1 MIYNLQLVY
10 EKLLHYYDESS
21 IETRTIYESLFNSY
35 IIYHPTEDEALNYNI
50 CESILDVIKQD
61 IIDNGNGYV
70 IDILPVNDKIEVN
83 IINQQNVYEN
93 LMNVPVDQVEDLGKM
108 IFSEIWKILIKNRWL
123 VHQDY
128 LTNFYSKVDKYITYE
143 RICCKSSISL
153 KYVSCSKKMTHIEDK
168 IIEAA
173 NLFLSL
179 QLMDYMENPNPNSH
193 HCTAIYLERKS
204 THPIITGTVRDYLG
218 YHKRIVINLKNIKN
232 RNKVKCIVK
241 ELEKNYG
248 IIYNKAEDCYKR
260 CITKEYG
267 ELKWN

>member
-1 MIYNLQLVY
+1 M
-10 EKLLHYYDESS
+10 
-21 IETRTIYESLFNSY
+21 
-35 IIYHPTEDEALNYNI
+35 
-50 CESILDVIKQD
+50 
-61 IIDNGNGYV
+61 DNGNGYV

-83 IINQQNVYEN
+83 IVNQQNVYEN
-93 LMNVPVDQVEDLGKM
+93 LMAVPVDQVKDLGKM
-108 IFSEIWKILIKNRWL
+108 ILSEIRKILIKNRWL

-128 LTNFYSKVDKYITYE
+128 LTDFYSKVDKYITYE
-143 RICCKSSISL
+143 RTCCKSSISL
-153 KYVSCSKKMTHIEDK
+153 KYVSCSKKMTPIEDK

-179 QLMDYMENPNPNSH
+179 QLMDYMENQNLNSH
-193 HCTAIYLERKS
+193 NCTSIYLERKS

-218 YHKRIVINLKNIKN
+218 YHQRIVINLKNIKN
-232 RNKVKCIVK
+232 RNKVKCIVN

-260 CITKEYG
+260 CITKKGG

>member
-10 EKLLHYYDESS
+10 ENCIHYYTEQS
-21 IETRTIYESLFNSY
+21 IETRTIYENLFSSY
-35 IIYHPTEDEALNYNI
+35 IIYHPTEDKELNNNI
-50 CESILDVIKQD
+50 CASILDAIKQD
-61 IIDNGNGYV
+61 IRDNANGYV
-70 IDILPVNDKIEVN
+70 IDIQVVKDEFEVN

-93 LMNVPVDQVEDLGKM
+93 LMNVPVSKVKDLGIM
-108 IFSEIWKILIKNRWL
+108 IFSEIRKIQIKNRWL
-123 VHQDY
+123 VHQDF

-143 RICCKSSISL
+143 RTCCKSSISL

-168 IIEAA
+168 IIEAV

-193 HCTAIYLERKS
+193 HCTVIYLERKS
-204 THPIITGTVRDYLG
+204 THPIITGTIRDYLG
-218 YHKRIVINLKNIKN
+218 YSQPIVINLKNIKN
-232 RNKVKCIVK
+232 RNKVKYIVK

-260 CITKEYG
+260 CITRRM
-267 ELKWN
+267 N